1 VFYEHIKLEFKI
13 CLMSK
18 NFVSNYGEDCM
29 GKYFN
34 DVRNSSE
41 LLTPEEEVLIAN
53 RIKEGDTKAIDELVK
68 ANLKFVISIAKEY
81 QNQGLGL
88 NDLINEGNYGLIKAA
103 VRFDATRGFRF
114 ISYAVW
120 WIKQSIIQSLNDNAR
135 MIRLPANV
143 ISKLSKIKKELE
155 KFEFNNEREAYI
167 GEVLNDDNDEDD
179 LVVMSTPTVNSLNSK
194 INEDG
199 SELYEMI
206 EDPSNEES
214 DYFIDTKVKEE
225 LDRILSVLN
234 ERERNII
241 QCYFGVNTETESMT
255 LEDIGD
261 KYGLTKERIR
271 QIKEKTIRKIRHHSN
286 FLFELLKD

>member
-1 VFYEHIKLEFKI
+1 
-13 CLMSK
+13 MSK
-18 NFVSNYGEDCM
+18 NFVSNYGEDCI

-34 DVRNSSE
+34 DVRNSSD
-41 LLTPEEEVLIAN
+41 LLTAEEEVAIAN
-53 RIKEGDTKAIDELVK
+53 RIKAGDSKAIDELVK
-68 ANLKFVISIAKEY
+68 ANLKFVISIAKDY

-120 WIKQSIIQSLNDNAR
+120 WIKQAIIQSLNDNSR

-167 GEVLNDDNDEDD
+167 GEVLNTDNNDGDEEDI
-179 LVVMSTPTVNSLNSK
+179 VVISTPTVNSLNAK
-194 INEDG
+194 INEEG

-214 DYFIDTKVKEE
+214 DYFIDAKVKEE

-271 QIKEKTIRKIRHHSN
+271 QIKEKTIRKIRHHSS